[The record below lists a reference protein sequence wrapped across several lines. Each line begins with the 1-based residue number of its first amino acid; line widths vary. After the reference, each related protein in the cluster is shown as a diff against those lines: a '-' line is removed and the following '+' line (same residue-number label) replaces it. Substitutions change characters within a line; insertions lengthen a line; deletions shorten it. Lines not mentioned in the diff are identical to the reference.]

1 MAQPAVAP
9 DERCKNISLVLCVC
23 VWVWFVALLCVVSCA
38 HMCVCVC
45 VRVCGVCCV
54 LCIVFQGGWAGCG
67 TSLNESGKIPKPC
80 PFGSGR
86 GLWPWIL
93 TELGTLAGE
102 WDPEVSQGYP
112 RGIREVSQK
121 YPRGIPVDI
130 PSIAPEKPE
139 CVLVGHV
146 SVSGC
151 VFASVARLSAQL
163 SFIVNSQEHEQT
175 NTHTH
180 THTHTRTY
188 ERKQN
193 NNSSRGGANHQR
205 QGEVEGGSSK
215 PKAEGPMSNGNKK
228 RIGFCFFYFLHFVP
242 SMLYSFQ
249 R

>member
-1 MAQPAVAP
+1 MTQS
-9 DERCKNISLVLCVC
+9 DGTTSCGTGRTMQEYLVGVVCVC
-23 VWVWFVALLCVVSCA
+23 VGVVCGVVVCCVLCA
-38 HMCVCVC
+38 HVCVC

-180 THTHTRTY
+180 THTHALTKESKTTIRRAVGPTINVKAKTKAVAASPR
-188 ERKQN
+188 RKGQ
-193 NNSSRGGANHQR
+193 
-205 QGEVEGGSSK
+205 
-215 PKAEGPMSNGNKK
+215 
-228 RIGFCFFYFLHFVP
+228 
-242 SMLYSFQ
+242 
-249 R
+249 